1 MHLRRAYYGWWI
13 VAIGFLVNAA
23 NAGFYFTGFSVF
35 FLPIS
40 RDLNLSRT
48 AASLPFSVARG
59 VSAVQSPIL
68 GSLVDRLGPSR
79 VLLVAVAMAGVG
91 YILLG
96 VVHSYLLFL
105 LVFILVISPAMQG
118 GFDTPSMVA
127 VTRWF
132 VRRRRMAMALSTMGF
147 AVGGGIITPL
157 LAVSIGGLGWRP
169 TSIAVGVLVI
179 AVLIPLSTRLYPSPE
194 SRGLQLDGGPR
205 RPQASVPGEGGG
217 RDEAPLENDFTLR
230 QALGKLSYWSLGS
243 SLAIR
248 GLVSTVLAVHLV
260 ALMVS
265 NGISESTAGLM
276 VGLYS
281 LARIPTMLLMAVTA
295 NRWPPQRV
303 IALGGFCGAISL
315 LFFFLLEGPEL
326 WLVALLLV
334 LLAFNDGS
342 WTVAWSIVA
351 EQFGRFHF
359 GALRGGILAMVSV
372 GSIGG
377 PIFAGWVFDR
387 FGSYEWIMLPGCV
400 GLVVAGLLNW
410 TMPKTRADA
419 GAAAPDLP
427 PAP

>member
-1 MHLRRAYYGWWI
+1 
-13 VAIGFLVNAA
+13 
-23 NAGFYFTGFSVF
+23 
-35 FLPIS
+35 
-40 RDLNLSRT
+40 
-48 AASLPFSVARG
+48 
-59 VSAVQSPIL
+59 
-68 GSLVDRLGPSR
+68 
-79 VLLVAVAMAGVG
+79 
-91 YILLG
+91 
-96 VVHSYLLFL
+96 
-105 LVFILVISPAMQG
+105 
-118 GFDTPSMVA
+118 
-127 VTRWF
+127 
-132 VRRRRMAMALSTMGF
+132 
-147 AVGGGIITPL
+147 
-157 LAVSIGGLGWRP
+157 
-169 TSIAVGVLVI
+169 
-179 AVLIPLSTRLYPSPE
+179 
-194 SRGLQLDGGPR
+194 
-205 RPQASVPGEGGG
+205 
-217 RDEAPLENDFTLR
+217 
-230 QALGKLSYWSLGS
+230 
-243 SLAIR
+243 
-248 GLVSTVLAVHLV
+248 
-260 ALMVS
+260 
-265 NGISESTAGLM
+265 
-276 VGLYS
+276 
-281 LARIPTMLLMAVTA
+281 MLLMAVTA

-387 FGSYEWIMLPGCV
+387 FGSYEWVMLPGCV